1 MYTSCVVEKNLTRNK
16 EAIMQNEYL
25 DTFRQILKRTDE
37 VLDTN
42 CRFEQTK
49 ALLSIHN
56 TVLLTIDEIEESERT
71 VGSLLLDRVTVVVP
85 D

>member
-1 MYTSCVVEKNLTRNK
+1 
-16 EAIMQNEYL
+16 MQNEYL

-37 VLDTN
+37 ALDTN

-71 VGSLLLDRVTVVVP
+71 VGEVMLKRLEVAVP

>member
-1 MYTSCVVEKNLTRNK
+1 
-16 EAIMQNEYL
+16 MQNEYL

-37 VLDTN
+37 ALDTN